1 MDIGAVRL
9 GRCAD
14 VMVNRPAPI
23 VAMALTLIL
32 FFGSAVLIYFSCEYF
47 VNGVEWLGKRLA
59 ISQTATGTILAAF
72 GTALPESV
80 VTFVAVVFGHSP
92 AEREIGIGAALGGPL
107 ALSTLAYGV
116 VGLTLMGSA
125 RLKVRRK
132 EALDVDSRRL
142 SRDQGWFLSIFI
154 VKLALGLVSF
164 PGKSWLGWAF
174 IGAYALYVAKEL
186 RREERPVD
194 EGALEP
200 LKFRP
205 KDSQPSLFWAALQ
218 TGIALV
224 VIFVASRI
232 FVAQLD
238 VIGPWL
244 GLRPQIVA
252 LLLSPIATEM
262 PETMNAI
269 IWVRQG
275 KENMALAN
283 ISGAMMIQA
292 TIPTAFGLF
301 GTPWLFERP
310 LIIAGGVTAITVL
323 ALFFMFRGERVTG
336 KRLSWA
342 SVFYLLFVG
351 ALLLR

>member
-1 MDIGAVRL
+1 
-9 GRCAD
+9 
-14 VMVNRPAPI
+14 MVVPPSPDGS
-23 VAMALTLIL
+23 VMALTLLL
-32 FFGSAVLIYFSCEYF
+32 FFGSAVLIYLSCEFF
-47 VNGVEWLGKRLA
+47 VNGVEWLGARLKVG
-59 ISQTATGTILAAF
+59 QTATGTILAAF

-80 VTFVAVVFGHSP
+80 VTFVAVFFGSTA

-107 ALSTLAYGV
+107 ALSTLAYSV

-125 RLKVRRK
+125 RLKVKRK
-132 EALDVDSRRL
+132 EALDVDCRRL
-142 SRDQGWFLSIFI
+142 SRDQAWFLSIFI
-154 VKLALGLVSF
+154 CKLGLGMVAF
-164 PGKSWLGWAF
+164 PGKHWLGF
-174 IGAYALYVAKEL
+174 LFLGAYAFYVWKEL
-186 RREERPVD
+186 RRD
-194 EGALEP
+194 ESIADDEALAP
-200 LKFRP
+200 LKFCRP
-205 KDSQPSLFWAALQ
+205 GQTPTLFWAALQ
-218 TGIALV
+218 TGVALA
-224 VIFVASRI
+224 VIFAASRI

-244 GLRPQIVA
+244 GLKPQLVA

-292 TIPTAFGLF
+292 TIPTACGLF

-310 LIIAGGVTAITVL
+310 VMLAGGVTAIAVL
-323 ALFFMFRGERVTG
+323 ALFFMFRGEKVTG
-336 KRLSWA
+336 KRLSW
-342 SVFYLLFVG
+342 SSLLYLLFAG

>member
-1 MDIGAVRL
+1 
-9 GRCAD
+9 
-14 VMVNRPAPI
+14 MV
-23 VAMALTLIL
+23 LTLVL
-32 FFGSAVLIYFSCEYF
+32 FFGSALLIYFSCEYF

-80 VTFVAVVFGHSP
+80 VTFVAVVFGHTA

-116 VGLTLMGSA
+116 VGLTLIGSVK
-125 RLKVRRK
+125 LKVRRK
-132 EALDVDSRRL
+132 EALDVDSKRL
-142 SRDQGWFLSIFI
+142 SRDQAWFLSIFLC
-154 VKLALGLVSF
+154 KLGLGLVAF
-164 PGKSWLGWAF
+164 PGKPWLGCLF
-174 IGAYALYVAKEL
+174 LGAYALYVVKEL
-186 RREERPVD
+186 RRKERTVD
-194 EGALEP
+194 ERDLEP

-205 KDSQPSLFWAALQ
+205 KDRQPSLFWAALQ
-218 TGIALV
+218 TGVALV
-224 VIFVASRI
+224 VIFIASRI

-238 VIGPWL
+238 VIGPLL

-301 GTPWLFERP
+301 GTPWRSVRAPADHRRRRHRRSRCSRCSSCSAARKSPENDSLGP
-310 LIIAGGVTAITVL
+310 
-323 ALFFMFRGERVTG
+323 
-336 KRLSWA
+336 A
-342 SVFYLLFVG
+342 SSTSYSSVRCCCDDECDSLH
-351 ALLLR
+351 RQSDDHCR